1 MDVVLLA
8 ARLILAAVFAVA
20 GLAKLFD
27 RAGSRKAIVDFG
39 LPQSLAVPL
48 GTLLP
53 LAELAVAV
61 ALLPVA
67 TAWWGALGAGA
78 LLLLFIAG
86 IAFNLARGRQP
97 DCHCFGQIH
106 SAPAGWS
113 TLVRNG
119 LLAAVAGFIVWQ
131 GQVDP
136 GPSAVSWLGAMPTA
150 GLVGLVGG
158 VIVLAVLAA
167 FVWLLLNLIRQNGRL
182 LARLEALEARVVEG
196 SVAAPPAPAEV
207 PAAPARGLPVGSP
220 APAFTLPGL
229 YGEMLT
235 LDFLRAAGQPLML
248 TFSDPGCGPCN
259 TLAPEVARWQR
270 EHSANLTIALIS
282 RGTLESNRAKSAEQ
296 GLSRVLL
303 QSDREVAEAYQVAGT
318 PSAVLVR
325 PDGTIGSPL
334 AEGADAIRALVNQT
348 VGTPAP
354 ASAPAAP
361 TPAPAAAPAQALA
374 PAPAAIPAA
383 ASDGSNADGAAA
395 ALPAPAGPQ
404 IGHAAP
410 LIKLPDL
417 TGKTVELAGFRGYKT
432 LVLFW
437 DPACG
442 FCTQMLDDL
451 RAWEKNHPPGAPKL
465 LVVSTGTVEANR
477 SMGLGAPVVLDQGFG
492 MGGAY
497 GAEGTPSAVLVDEQG
512 KIASQLAVGADE
524 VLALAGVKPD
534 PARASNNGNGAGI
547 APAPTV
553 GEPAPSVRLPDLNG
567 KTVDLARFRGTKTL
581 LLFWNPGCGFCS
593 RMLDDLKAWEAK
605 PPKKAP
611 KLLVVSTGTVEAN
624 QAMGLR
630 SAVLLDQNFATGNA
644 FGASGTPSAVLVD
657 ERGKIA
663 SQLAV
668 GAPAVLALAGG
679 QSGQPAANGNGK
691 GNGAPIPLALPRAKA
706 GDPAPP
712 VKLPDLAGNTVE
724 LARLR
729 GTKTLLLFWNPG
741 CGFCSRMVDDLK
753 AWEASRPAEAPELLI
768 VSTGTPEANQALGL
782 QSTVVLD
789 QGFSTGNAFGASGT
803 PSAVLIDEQGKVASD
818 VAVGAPAVLALA
830 RGEQAVVRP
839 GTT

>member
-1 MDVVLLA
+1 MDVALLV
-8 ARLILAAVFAVA
+8 ARLLLAAVFTVA
-20 GLAKLFD
+20 GLAKLVD

-39 LPQSLAVPL
+39 LPQSLAAPL

-53 LAELAVAV
+53 LAELAVAF

-67 TAWWGALGAGA
+67 TAWWGALGAGV

-86 IAFNLARGRQP
+86 IGLNLARGRKP
-97 DCHCFGQIH
+97 DCHCFGQIY
-106 SAPAGWS
+106 SAPAGWA

-119 LLAAVAGFIVWQ
+119 LLAAVAGFVVWQ
-131 GQVDP
+131 GQADP
-136 GPSAVSWLGAMPTA
+136 GPSAVSWLAAVPTA

-158 VIVLAVLAA
+158 LIALAVLAA
-167 FVWLLLNLIRQNGRL
+167 FGWLLLNLIRQNGRL
-182 LARLEALEARVVEG
+182 LGRIEALEARLTDTG
-196 SVAAPPAPAEV
+196 PDPAAAEAPAE
-207 PAAPARGLPVGSP
+207 PEPQRGLPVGAP
-220 APAFTLPGL
+220 APAFSLSGL

-235 LDFLRAAGQPLML
+235 LDFLRSAGQPAML
-248 TFSDPGCGPCN
+248 IFSDPGCGPCN
-259 TLAPEVARWQR
+259 AMAPDIGRWQR
-270 EHSANLTIALIS
+270 ENADSLTIALVS
-282 RGTLESNRAKSAEQ
+282 RGTVEANRAKSGEH
-296 GLSRVLL
+296 GLRRVLL
-303 QSDREVAEAYQVAGT
+303 QQDREVAEAYQVAGT
-318 PSAVLVR
+318 PSAVLVHA
-325 PDGTIGSPL
+325 DGTIGSLL
-334 AEGADAIRALVNQT
+334 AEGADAIRALVART
-348 VGTPAP
+348 TGAP
-354 ASAPAAP
+354 AQ
-361 TPAPAAAPAQALA
+361 APAAAPA
-374 PAPAAIPAA
+374 PAAPVPAVA
-383 ASDGSNADGAAA
+383 ANGNNGGAE
-395 ALPAPAGPQ
+395 APGAPTGPQ

-417 TGKTVELAGFRGYKT
+417 AGNPMDLQSFRGYKT

-437 DPACG
+437 NPGCS
-442 FCTQMLDDL
+442 FCSQMLDDL
-451 RAWEKNHPPGAPKL
+451 RAWERNRPAGAPKL
-465 LVVSTGTVEANR
+465 LVVSTGTVEENKA
-477 SMGLGAPVVLDQGFG
+477 MGLGAPVVLDQSFS
-492 MGGAY
+492 MGGAF

-512 KIASQLAVGADE
+512 KIASKLAVGADE
-524 VLALAGVKPD
+524 VLALGGVQR
-534 PARASNNGNGAGI
+534 PASAAQNGSANG
-547 APAPTV
+547 APAPRPAAPQV
-553 GEPAPSVRLPDLNG
+553 GDSAPSVRLPDLSG
-567 KTVDLARFRGTKTL
+567 KTVDLSRFRGTKTL

-679 QSGQPAANGNGK
+679 QSGQPAANGNGNGK
-691 GNGAPIPLALPRAKA
+691 GNGAPIPLALPPAKA

-729 GTKTLLLFWNPG
+729 GRKQLLVFWNPG

-753 AWEASRPAEAPELLI
+753 AAEANRPAGAPELLI
-768 VSTGTPEANQALGL
+768 ISTGTREANQALGL

-803 PSAVLIDEQGKVASD
+803 PSAVLVDELGKVASD

-830 RGEQAVVRP
+830 RGEHDVVRP
-839 GTT
+839 GTA